1 MKSFAELVKNRRSVR
16 QFTDEKITAEE
27 VELIIKAA
35 LLSPTSKNCRAWKF
49 ILIEDK
55 EMLRQLSLSK
65 TTGAAFIENCA
76 LAIVVLSDPLKSV
89 APVEDASIA
98 ATFIQLQAEDLGLGS
113 CWVQIAGRETA
124 GGQESE
130 QYIRDLLSIPYT
142 YGVNCIIS
150 IGRKERDAKP
160 HDEDNLL
167 WENVFIEQFIETGLL

>member
-1 MKSFAELVKNRRSVR
+1 MNSFAELIKNRRSVR
-16 QFTDEKITAEE
+16 QFTEEKITAED
-27 VELIIKAA
+27 VELILKAA

-55 EMLRQLSLSK
+55 EMLRLLSLSK
-65 TTGAAFIENCA
+65 TSGVAFIENCA
-76 LAIVVLSDPLKSV
+76 LGIVVLSDPLKSA
-89 APVEDASIA
+89 APIEDASIA

-130 QYIRDLLSIPYT
+130 QYIRDLLNIPYN
-142 YGVNCIIS
+142 YGVNCIIAL
-150 IGRKERDAKP
+150 GHKAKFGKP

-167 WENVFIEQFIETGLL
+167 WENVFIEQFKETELL

>member
-1 MKSFAELVKNRRSVR
+1 MKNFVELVKNRRSVR
-16 QFTDEKITAEE
+16 QFSEEKISAED
-27 VELIIKAA
+27 VELILKAA

-55 EMLRQLSLSK
+55 EKLRQLSLSK
-65 TTGAAFIENCA
+65 TSGAAFVEHCA

-98 ATFIQLQAEDLGLGS
+98 ATFIQLQAEDIGLGS

-130 QYIRDLLSIPYT
+130 QYLRDLLNIPYT
-142 YGVNCIIS
+142 YSVNCIIALGHKTS
-150 IGRKERDAKP
+150 AAKP
-160 HDEDNLL
+160 HNEDNLL
-167 WENVFIEQFIETGLL
+167 WENVFIEQFKEIELL